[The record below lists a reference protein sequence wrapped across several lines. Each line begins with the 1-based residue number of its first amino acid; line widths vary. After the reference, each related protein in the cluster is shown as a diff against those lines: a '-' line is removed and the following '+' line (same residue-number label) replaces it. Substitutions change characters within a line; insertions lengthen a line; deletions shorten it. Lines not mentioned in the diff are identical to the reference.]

1 MNVIE
6 TENLQANALTVGD
19 FLLEKCTNLMNDF
32 EMVGDVRGWGLF
44 VGLEIVKSK
53 ECRTPATYEAEWI
66 VDRMKSKHRVLI
78 SSDGP
83 DENVLKLKPPMVFNL
98 DNAKE
103 FLVAVTECLATL
115 RDTLASNNSDSIQVG
130 VPKIGNKDILIKAMW
145 ARGPM
150 LHARNV
156 QFRFRVDADG
166 VLFCVFV
173 FVKCELLNYCYYWR
187 RKLDAVTHTLSQ
199 LQLRHSWLFHPKI
212 TVKFDDSREQIELG
226 IKYQIVCCCSE

>member
-6 TENLQANALTVGD
+6 TENLQANALAVGD
-19 FLLEKCTNLMNDF
+19 FLLDNCTKFINDF
-32 EMVGDVRGWGLF
+32 DMVGDVRGWGLF

-53 ECRTPATYEAEWI
+53 ACRTPATYEAEWI

-115 RDTLASNNSDSIQVG
+115 RDTIAANDASDSIQVD
-130 VPKIGNKDILIKAMW
+130 VPKIENKDILIKAMW
-145 ARGPM
+145 M
-150 LHARNV
+150 V
-156 QFRFRVDADG
+156 QWWEK
-166 VLFCVFV
+166 LFNLDV
-173 FVKCELLNYCYYWR
+173 NWR
-187 RKLDAVTHTLSQ
+187 
-199 LQLRHSWLFHPKI
+199 KI
-212 TVKFDDSREQIELG
+212 STE
-226 IKYQIVCCCSE
+226 